1 MEAVPYIVE
10 QRIVEAHHEKYDQYH
25 ILKLLVPFDL
35 CIENIYSYQQ
45 YGKCT
50 AVQVHT
56 AVKLLALYR
65 LSQDKHLLYHIPYA
79 SVPLPF
85 REMSGGRRRGVKP
98 DISRDQQKR
107 RHSRSHD
114 RCSRKSQSVLCA
126 LVYVLV
132 IGEYKLE
139 NQEHTYHETYIV
151 VTQKS
156 VEQTERVQ
164 SVVAAVLHHLLEA
177 LHDKRKYQY
186 TVHPHEIP

>member
-10 QRIVEAHHEKYDQYH
+10 QRIIEAHHEKYDQYH

-79 SVPLPF
+79 SIPLPF

-114 RCSRKSQSVLCA
+114 RCSRKLLDFCREQK
-126 LVYVLV
+126 
-132 IGEYKLE
+132 ITRIMLE
-139 NQEHTYHETYIV
+139 VRENNEAARQFYGKCGFTKDGIRRNYYENPKEN
-151 VTQKS
+151 
-156 VEQTERVQ
+156 
-164 SVVAAVLHHLLEA
+164 AVLMSVNL
-177 LHDKRKYQY
+177 
-186 TVHPHEIP
+186 